1 MINTRC
7 CHAVL
12 CNALTL
18 YTGYVGDAVQSTSL
32 AVKRAKV
39 SFTFVVVTAVT
50 VAAVTDATVT
60 AVRYQLLRPHHN
72 VRNRCDS
79 DVLVYTCTL

>member
-1 MINTRC
+1 MLCR
-7 CHAVL
+7 AVL
-12 CNALTL
+12 CNARTL

-39 SFTFVVVTAVT
+39 SLIIAVAPVTIT
-50 VAAVTDATVT
+50 AVTDATVT